1 MKDAQASTAMITLA
15 INKDTLL
22 TSNQRLHWRPKADRT
37 KAIRDMAW
45 VMCKHERVQLMPAA
59 TLEVVAKW
67 GNRRDRDAANIE
79 PTAKAAIDGCV
90 DAGLLTDDSQRYL
103 KKVSYSIA
111 DDTHSI
117 PGVACFLQL
126 TFTEV
131 S

>member
-1 MKDAQASTAMITLA
+1 MAPTINLA
-15 INKDTLL
+15 ISRDILL
-22 TSNQRLHWRPKADRT
+22 TSNQRPHWATKARHT

-67 GNRRDRDAANIE
+67 GNRRARDAANIE

-90 DAGLLTDDSQRYL
+90 DAGLLMDDSQHYL

-111 DDTHSI
+111 DDTHNI
-117 PGVACFLQL
+117 AGIACFLQL
-126 TFTEV
+126 TFSEV
-131 S
+131 TP